1 MYFYKFKEPDIVLKS
16 RLAKKEYLFRRT
28 FLMISDEV
36 FVELVA
42 LLLEPNQFTYTELH
56 ESNDTVAIVSREMKI
71 AALPRRKAKLLLN
84 NEYLI
89 EQHPI
94 NHYQFNYLVSSYQE
108 NLLDVTNEL
117 LERIKKGR

>member
-1 MYFYKFKEPDIVLKS
+1 MLKS

-28 FLMISDEV
+28 FFMISDDV
-36 FVELVA
+36 LVELVA
-42 LLLEPNQFTYTELH
+42 LLKEPNQYTYTELH
-56 ESNDTVAIVSREMKI
+56 ESSDTIAIVSREMKI

-108 NLLDVTNEL
+108 SLLDVTNEL
-117 LERIKKGR
+117 LEHIKKGR